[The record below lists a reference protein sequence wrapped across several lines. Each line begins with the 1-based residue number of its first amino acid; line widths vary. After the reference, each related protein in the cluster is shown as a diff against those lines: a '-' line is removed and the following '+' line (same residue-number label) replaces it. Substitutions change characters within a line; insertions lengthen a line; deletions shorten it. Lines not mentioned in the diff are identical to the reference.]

1 MELSIKEMVTISES
15 FGDEYIKKVITA
27 HTFQN
32 TLPSS
37 SLGYFQNRPS
47 LKLIPVCIKLQK
59 RNTETQWMEI
69 LMT

>member
-47 LKLIPVCIKLQK
+47 LKLIPVC
-59 RNTETQWMEI
+59 
-69 LMT
+69 